1 MKSYITVSK
10 KPSLGE
16 PSKAG
21 SYRALCKSKVPLAL
35 LCLNLLGAVAHASGV
50 ILVRSRAR
58 TTFKLNVWNH
68 LLINRGNM
76 SHPAWDLDLEVFTIH
91 PKTVITTF
99 FSLSLAFH
107 MAISLV
113 LVSYQF
119 YPEQWWNRWYLWGI
133 YHNLAPWRWCEYALS
148 APIMLLLT
156 APMVGVRQLYTI
168 WAVVGLIGITMLFG
182 WMTELHAS
190 FFIESEPSAEP
201 YAFCGWE
208 LVRRW
213 CPGSWKHRLQ
223 FHVMGYL
230 PYALCWTI
238 VFDRFRLNMLSVSD
252 IVPEFVNSTVIGSA
266 SLFTLFG
273 VTSALHQAL
282 PYGPSLYWLGEI
294 SYVVLSFAAKA
305 QLGFIVLFQAL
316 AEGAVYD
323 KVLEIDFKATIE

>member
-1 MKSYITVSK
+1 MQSYIAVSK
-10 KPSLGE
+10 KPALGS
-16 PSKAG
+16 PRA
-21 SYRALCKSKVPLAL
+21 SYSAFCKSKVPLAL
-35 LCLNLLGAVAHASGV
+35 LLLNILGAVAHASGV
-50 ILVRSRAR
+50 ILVRSLAR
-58 TTFKLNVWNH
+58 TTFKLNIWNH
-68 LLINRGNM
+68 LLINRATI
-76 SHPAWDLDLEVFTIH
+76 SHPDWDLKLEVSTIY

-107 MAISLV
+107 VAVSLV
-113 LVSYQF
+113 LVSYKF
-119 YPEQWWNRWYLWGI
+119 YPERWWNRWYLWGI
-133 YHNLAPWRWCEYALS
+133 YHNLAPWRWCEYAFS

-156 APMVGVRQLYTI
+156 APMIGVRQIYTI

-190 FFIESEPSAEP
+190 FFIESEPYAEP
-201 YAFCGWE
+201 YVFCGWE

-213 CPGSWKHRLQ
+213 RPGSWKHRLQ

-230 PYALCWTI
+230 PYALAWTI

-273 VTSALHQAL
+273 VTSALHQVL
-282 PYGPSLYWLGEI
+282 PYGPSLYWLGET

-316 AEGAVYD
+316 VEGAVYD
-323 KVLEIDFKATIE
+323 RVLEIEVDSV